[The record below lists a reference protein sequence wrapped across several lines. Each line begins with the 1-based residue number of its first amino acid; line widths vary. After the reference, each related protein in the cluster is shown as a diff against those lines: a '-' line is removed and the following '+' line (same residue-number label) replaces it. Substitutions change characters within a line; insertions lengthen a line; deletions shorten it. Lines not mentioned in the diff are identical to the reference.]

1 MKLIFT
7 LLTGLVI
14 CVTAQSQVVL
24 NEIYAIPNAGKHE
37 FFELYNNGAS
47 ISPIPL
53 DNYTVVTYFEEAD
66 GDVGF
71 YVLDMPN
78 ISIAPKGYVVASAA
92 NPFNYQG
99 VNASTA
105 TSFSWNDLAYMAAN
119 NGYLKKWVKKS
130 LVPAIIDGNANYDE
144 EPIPADFNDFFYKR
158 GGVGASYT
166 VFVYSNGI
174 LVNGFFGGVSQNATP
189 PFILAMPKLEVN
201 MTGAAVDFPIDFPN
215 YGSIRAEY
223 VIPDA
228 GSDNG
233 YTRIRDG
240 LCGSWEK
247 SSAQIQHSPLQ
258 PNGTDA
264 GTIGTITVSASIT
277 LGANTN
283 DSSVVTYKIMDAP
296 AEAYPIV
303 LDVYIDNG
311 SASHDLDANDYH
323 LATKTITTS
332 GGPAFQTKFL
342 PVNAT
347 ILIGLRTA
355 AGCFDKVMI
364 LGSEYV
370 ILASNIVDLTG
381 SIDNNGKAKL
391 QWRTSQNELINQFE
405 VEKSIDG
412 KTFETIGMVFT
423 SEKTGL
429 ETYQFKYDDSKA
441 LNNYYRI
448 KAISKS
454 GKSTYS
460 KVIRLISEN
469 ISRDGLSILK
479 NPVDA
484 YLTFSYQSS
493 EDSNSEV
500 SIYNIAGVKVYTT
513 NVRSNKGANAI
524 TLNMGGRIYSG
535 MYLLELKNGAD
546 KKAVKFLKN

>member
-47 ISPIPL
+47 TLSTPL
-53 DNYTVVTYFEEAD
+53 DNYTIVTYFEEAD

-78 ISIAPKGYVVASAA
+78 ISIAPKGYVVGSAA
-92 NPFNYQG
+92 NPYNYQG
-99 VNASTA
+99 VSGSTA
-105 TSFSWNDLAYMAAN
+105 TIFSWNDLTYLALN
-119 NGYLKKWVKKS
+119 NGYMKKWVVRNT
-130 LVPAIIDGNANYDE
+130 VPAAIDGNANYDE
-144 EPIPADFNDFFYKR
+144 EPLPADFNDFFMKR
-158 GGVGASYT
+158 GGTGSSYS

-174 LVNGFFGGVSQNATP
+174 LVNGFFGGASQNSTP
-189 PFILAMPKLEVN
+189 PFILSMPKLEID
-201 MTGAAVDFPIDFPN
+201 MSGAGIDYPIDFPN
-215 YGSIRAEY
+215 YQNIKAEY

-240 LCGSWEK
+240 VCGMWEK
-247 SSAQIQHSPLQ
+247 SSAQIQHSPMLT
-258 PNGTDA
+258 NGTDA
-264 GTIGTITVSASIT
+264 GTIGTITLSASIV

-283 DSSVVTYKIMDAP
+283 DSSIVTYKVMSAP
-296 AEAYPIV
+296 PEAYPIT

-311 SASHDLDANDYH
+311 STSHDLDANDYH
-323 LATKTITTS
+323 LATKTVTTG

-342 PVNAT
+342 PINAT

-370 ILASNIVDLTG
+370 ILASNIVDFTG
-381 SIDNNGKAKL
+381 TIDNGKAKL

-441 LNNYYRI
+441 LNNFYRI
-448 KAISKS
+448 KATSKS

-479 NPVDA
+479 NPVDS
-484 YLTFSYQSS
+484 YLAFSYQAS

-500 SIYNIAGVKVYTT
+500 SIYNIAGVKVYST

-546 KKAVKFLKN
+546 KKAVKFIKN